1 MSQRADRTTAW
12 RASASPTRIDT
23 CYVPSPWC
31 SCSWP
36 LAVRRSQ
43 PSPPR
48 PRPEALP
55 PDAAAPEE
63 TALPYRAFGDAAKAL
78 KHVLDKH
85 DPLALGVGEFHQKT
99 NSAKVRSAVRRFSE
113 QLVAPLSSRAS
124 DLVVETWI
132 TKGSCG
138 KQEKAVVKQVETTTK
153 RPEATESEVVKLLK
167 RAKGAGIR
175 PHILEVGCDDYKQ
188 LLGGGKVDYAKLLG
202 MITKHLRGKA
212 ELLVKVRAKKPAAAA
227 AVAVDKKPGKPR
239 RLVVVYGGALHNDL
253 YPYDDLKD
261 FTFGE
266 ALKKRT
272 SGRYVEVDLYV
283 PEYVEKDKNLAKEAW
298 FPLLRLASPRG
309 VVLIERGVGSYI
321 LLLKRGV
328 AP

>member
-1 MSQRADRTTAW
+1 MVRALVLAVLVMTPGCDKTPKTPTPPKKSPAD
-12 RASASPTRIDT
+12 ASP
-23 CYVPSPWC
+23 
-31 SCSWP
+31 
-36 LAVRRSQ
+36 
-43 PSPPR
+43 
-48 PRPEALP
+48 
-55 PDAAAPEE
+55 PEE
-63 TALPYRAFGDAAKAL
+63 KPALPYRSFSGAAAAL
-78 KHVLDKH
+78 EHVLKKH
-85 DPLALGVGEFHQKT
+85 DPLAVGFGEFHQKT
-99 NSAKVRSAVRRFSE
+99 DSVKVRSAVRRFAE
-113 QLVAPLSSRAS
+113 QLVDPLARRAS

-138 KQEKAVVKQVETTTK
+138 KQEKQVVKQVETATK

-188 LLGGGKVDYAKLLG
+188 LLGAGKVDYAKLLG
-202 MITKHLRGKA
+202 MITRHLRGKA
-212 ELLVKVRAKKPAAAA
+212 EKLVTLRGKKPAAARP
-227 AVAVDKKPGKPR
+227 PGGPR

-266 ALKKRT
+266 ALKVKT
-272 SGRYVEVDLYV
+272 GGRYVEVDLYV
-283 PEYVEKDKNLAKEAW
+283 PEYVQKDKNLAKERW

-309 VVLIERGVGSYI
+309 VVLIERGSGSYI
-321 LLLKRGV
+321 LLLRRGV

>member
-1 MSQRADRTTAW
+1 MLRALALALLLLAPGCKKEPPKTPPPKTA
-12 RASASPTRIDT
+12 R
-23 CYVPSPWC
+23 
-31 SCSWP
+31 
-36 LAVRRSQ
+36 
-43 PSPPR
+43 PP
-48 PRPEALP
+48 A
-55 PDAAAPEE
+55 DAAPAEKAAP
-63 TALPYRAFGDAAKAL
+63 LPYRSFGGAAAAL
-78 KHVLDKH
+78 QHVLKKH
-85 DPLALGVGEFHQKT
+85 EPLALGIGEFHQKT
-99 NSAKVRSAVRRFSE
+99 DSVKVRSAVRRFSE

-124 DLVVETWI
+124 DLVVETWF

-153 RPEATESEVVKLLK
+153 RPEATESEVLKLLK

-212 ELLVKVRAKKPAAAA
+212 ERLVTIRAKKPAAAA
-227 AVAVDKKPGKPR
+227 VVKNKPGKPR

-298 FPLLRLASPRG
+298 FPLLRLASPLG

>member
-1 MSQRADRTTAW
+1 MLRALT
-12 RASASPTRIDT
+12 
-23 CYVPSPWC
+23 
-31 SCSWP
+31 
-36 LAVRRSQ
+36 LALLLLAPGCKKEQ
-43 PSPPR
+43 TKPP
-48 PRPEALP
+48 PPKTKALP
-55 PDAAAPEE
+55 PDAAPTKKK
-63 TALPYRAFGDAAKAL
+63 TALPYRTFGDAAAAL

-85 DPLALGVGEFHQKT
+85 DPLAVGFGEFHQKT
-99 NSAKVRSAVRRFSE
+99 DSVKVRSAVRRFSE

-188 LLGGGKVDYAKLLG
+188 LLGAGKVDYAKLLG

-212 ELLVKVRAKKPAAAA
+212 ERLVTIRAKKPAAA
-227 AVAVDKKPGKPR
+227 VGKRPGKKPGKPR

-261 FTFGE
+261 FTFGQ
-266 ALKKRT
+266 ALKQRT
-272 SGRYVEVDLYV
+272 GGRYVEVDLYV
-283 PEYVEKDKNLAKEAW
+283 PEYVQKDKNLAKEAW

-321 LLLKRGV
+321 LLLKRGI